1 MMNNLIDQLNKELLK
16 VVKSVFKD
24 LGAEFSDQHNTLVC
38 FEISDTHEHGDFST
52 SCALKLS
59 KKLNKKPA
67 EIAELISA
75 KLSVPWIEKS
85 EILGP
90 GFLNVFLD
98 IETKAN
104 KLKELIERGPNYG
117 KNKKNNKKIL
127 LEFVSSNPT
136 GPLHVGHG
144 RGAVLGMAL
153 SNLLEN
159 SGCEVTKEYYV
170 NDAGRQI
177 SILTSSILLKAYATN
192 FNVEGMYEG
201 AYIHEIAQEFLKD
214 HEKINVS
221 LSLEGLSDDKEKKL
235 DQISEYFQ
243 INHKEAWEAANSFS
257 IMRILNV
264 IKEELHSFNIIHDNW
279 FHESSLGF
287 VQDPSSDL
295 SKSLSII
302 EKAGHTFSEGG
313 AIWFRTTDF
322 KDDKDRVLLRENGA
336 PTYYLTDV
344 GYHKNK
350 IDREYDLCIN
360 VFGADHHGYIPRL
373 TAAFDVMKN
382 KKQAIEFMLYQLV
395 NLHEDGSKRIMSTRK
410 GEFYSLKELRNEL
423 GPDVIKFFFL
433 EKKSDHTMDFDIN
446 LAKDESKNNPYFY
459 SQYAHVRC
467 CSILTKKSF
476 DPSEAVEEKEIMK
489 NFDIVN
495 RLLTFPHLVE
505 SYAEE
510 RSPHSLVHYVKDLSA
525 AFHAFYEQ
533 SPVINEDKKIENARL
548 MLTMATKIVL
558 ANSFRILNVQPLEK
572 M

>member
-1 MMNNLIDQLNKELLK
+1 MSLIDQLNEELLK
-16 VVKSVFKD
+16 VVKLVFKD
-24 LGAEFSDQHNTLVC
+24 LGKEFSDQDNDLIS
-38 FEISDTHEHGDFST
+38 FDISDTHEHGDFST

-75 KLSVPWIEKS
+75 KLSISCIEKS

-90 GFLNVFLD
+90 GFLNIFLNM
-98 IETKAN
+98 ETKAN
-104 KLKELIERGPNYG
+104 KLKELIEKGPNYG

-177 SILTSSILLKAYATN
+177 SILTSSILTKAYAKD
-192 FNVEGMYEG
+192 FSAEGMYEG
-201 AYIHEIAQEFLKD
+201 NYIHEIAKEFLKSN
-214 HEKINVS
+214 EKIEIELNS
-221 LSLEGLSDDKEKKL
+221 EIFSNDKEKRL
-235 DQISEYFQ
+235 DEISEYLQ
-243 INHKEAWEAANSFS
+243 KNHNETWNKAKNFS
-257 IMRILNV
+257 ITKILDS
-264 IKEELHSFNIIHDNW
+264 IKEELHSFNIIHHNW
-279 FHESSLGF
+279 FHESSLGSIEE
-287 VQDPSSDL
+287 PASDL

-302 EKAGHTFSEGG
+302 EKADHTFSKDG
-313 AIWFRTTDF
+313 AVWFKTTDF
-322 KDDKDRVLLRENGA
+322 KDDKDRVLLRENGE

-350 IDREYDLCIN
+350 IDRGYDLCIN

-373 TAAFDVMKN
+373 TAAFDVMKSD
-382 KKQAIEFMLYQLV
+382 KQEIEFMLYQLV
-395 NLHEDGSKRIMSTRK
+395 NLYEDGKKKMMSTRK
-410 GEFYSLKELRNEL
+410 GDYHSLQELRNEL

-433 EKKSDHTMDFDIN
+433 EKKSDHPMDFDIN

-467 CSILTKKSF
+467 CSILAKKIF
-476 DPSEAVEEKEIMK
+476 DPNKKIEENEIK
-489 NFDIVN
+489 QNFDLVN
-495 RLLTFPHLVE
+495 KILNFPNLLEGFTN
-505 SYAEE
+505 E
-510 RSPHSLVHYVKDLSA
+510 RSPHSLVHYIKDLSA
-525 AFHAFYEQ
+525 SFHTFYEM
-533 SPVINEDKKIENARL
+533 SPVIGENEPIENTRL
-548 MLTMATKIVL
+548 LLTTATQIVL
-558 ANSFRILNVQPLEK
+558 ANSFRILNVEPLEK